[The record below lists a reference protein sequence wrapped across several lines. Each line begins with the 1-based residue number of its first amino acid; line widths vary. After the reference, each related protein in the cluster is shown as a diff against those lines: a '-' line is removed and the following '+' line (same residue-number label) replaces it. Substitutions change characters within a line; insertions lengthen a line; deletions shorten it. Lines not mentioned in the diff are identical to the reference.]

1 MEYKEMKIP
10 FSKVDCSGNEQE
22 YVNEVIKSGWLTTG
36 VKSKEFENK
45 FSEIVGAKHALAVNS
60 CTAGLH
66 LALDALGIKS
76 GDKVFVPS
84 LTFAASAEV
93 ITYFNAIPIFLDI
106 DYSTGLI
113 SPHILE
119 SALEEHP
126 DAKAL
131 IIVHYAG
138 QSAQMFSDSNSKGVI
153 EICKEANIPIVED
166 AAHAF
171 PSRCGN
177 QYVGAI
183 GDITC
188 FSFYANKTITTGEG
202 GMITTDH
209 DWIAERIKNMRLHGI
224 NRDAWN
230 RFTSDPRSWEYDIV
244 DAGYKYNISDLAS
257 AIGLAQLERFHEM
270 RDARQKI
277 AEFYLDQFK
286 GLVSIDTPL
295 VRESKESHSW
305 HIFHLVLNEE
315 SKVSREDLFDFLE
328 KKGIG
333 FSVHYKPLHRMTYY
347 KDTYNLSE
355 KSFPNTEKFWQ
366 GCFSIPIYP
375 ALTLNEQKYIAESI
389 KGILK

>member
-1 MEYKEMKIP
+1 MKIP
-10 FSKVDCSGNEQE
+10 FSKVDCSGNELD
-22 YVNEVIKSGWLTTG
+22 YVNEVIRSGWLTTG
-36 VKSKEFENK
+36 KKTKEFEDK
-45 FSEIVGAKHALAVNS
+45 FAQIVGVKHALAVNS
-60 CTAGLH
+60 CTAALH

-113 SPHILE
+113 SPAILE
-119 SALEEHP
+119 EALKNHP

-138 QSAQMFSDSNSKGVI
+138 QSSQMFSEENCLGIID
-153 EICKEANIPIVED
+153 ICESANISVIED

-171 PSRCGN
+171 PTKCKNHFIGS
-177 QYVGAI
+177 I

-202 GMITTDH
+202 GMVTTQNDQ
-209 DWIAERIKNMRLHGI
+209 IAERIKIMRLHGI

-244 DAGYKYNISDLAS
+244 EAGYKYNITDLSS
-257 AIGLAQLERFHEM
+257 AIGLAQLERFQEM
-270 RDARQKI
+270 RDVRQGI
-277 AEFYLDQFK
+277 AELYIHNLKDIDSLDLPMIH
-286 GLVSIDTPL
+286 GPL
-295 VRESKESHSW
+295 ENHSW
-305 HIFHLVLNEE
+305 HIFHLKLNEN
-315 SKVSREDLFDFLE
+315 SKVNREELFSFLE

-333 FSVHYKPLHRMTYY
+333 FSVHYKPLHRMTHY
-347 KDTYNLSE
+347 KNTYDLKKN
-355 KSFPNTEKFWQ
+355 SFPNTEAFWK

-375 ALTLNEQKYIAESI
+375 SLTHEEQEYII
-389 KGILK
+389 KCLREFLI

>member
-1 MEYKEMKIP
+1 MKIP
-10 FSKVDCSGNEQE
+10 FSKVDCSGNEQK

-36 VKSKEFENK
+36 VKTREFENK
-45 FSEIVGAKHALAVNS
+45 FSEIIRSKHALAVNS

-93 ITYFNAIPIFLDI
+93 ITYFDAIPIFLDI

-113 SPHILE
+113 SPDILE
-119 SALEEHP
+119 LALEKHP
-126 DAKAL
+126 DVKAL

-138 QSAQMFSDSNSKGVI
+138 QSAQMFSDSISRGVI
-153 EICKEANIPIVED
+153 EICKEANIHVVED

-171 PSRCGN
+171 PSRCDN
-177 QYVGAI
+177 QYIGTI
-183 GDITC
+183 GDVTC

-230 RFTSDPRSWEYDIV
+230 RFTSDPRSWEYDIT
-244 DAGYKYNISDLAS
+244 DAGYKYNLTDIAS

-277 AEFYLDQFK
+277 AEFYLDNFNE
-286 GLVSIDTPL
+286 LISIDLPRL
-295 VRESKESHSW
+295 RASKQDHSW
-305 HIFHLVLNEE
+305 HIFHLILNEE
-315 SKVSREDLFDFLE
+315 AQVSREELFNFLE
-328 KKGIG
+328 MKGIG

-347 KDTYNLSE
+347 RDTYKLSE
-355 KSFPNTEKFWQ
+355 EDYPNTEKFWQ
-366 GCFSIPIYP
+366 GCFSLPIYP
-375 ALTLNEQKYIAESI
+375 MLTSDELEYIVDAI
-389 KGILK
+389 KEVLI